1 MSEFGKYPENRLNI
15 RIDENGRITFEK
27 NEEFA
32 KYYMPTREEA
42 EEELEELQYELDSL
56 NLDEPADIL
65 SAEHDEWEEAV
76 SFLEEE
82 IRELEKIIE
91 TLQ

>member
-1 MSEFGKYPENRLNI
+1 MSESGKYPENRLNI
-15 RIDENGRITFEK
+15 RIDENGHITFEK

-65 SAEHDEWEEAV
+65 SVEHDDWEETV
-76 SFLEEE
+76 SFLEDQ
-82 IRELEKIIE
+82 IREPEQFIE